1 MGNDISRINQRGT
14 SQAGIAGKNLSP
26 FAAWSLSLA
35 YMAIL
40 WANARAL
47 ILLVR
52 YMFGNV
58 LQFGWHDNLAG
69 FDIYLGE
76 VLLSVV
82 VMIIA
87 DLPVYLF
94 TAEVEMKDTYAEKG
108 FDGIL
113 LKPANLDALR
123 NILP

>member
-1 MGNDISRINQRGT
+1 
-14 SQAGIAGKNLSP
+14 
-26 FAAWSLSLA
+26 
-35 YMAIL
+35 MAIL
-40 WANARAL
+40 WANATAL

-94 TAEVEMKDTYAEKG
+94 TAEVEMQDTYAEKG

>member
-1 MGNDISRINQRGT
+1 MGNDISRINQRRIN
-14 SQAGIAGKNLSP
+14 QVDIAGKNLSP

-40 WANARAL
+40 WANATAL

-82 VMIIA
+82 VVIIA
-87 DLPVYLF
+87 DLP
-94 TAEVEMKDTYAEKG
+94 
-108 FDGIL
+108 
-113 LKPANLDALR
+113 ALR
-123 NILP
+123 KLLP